1 MARGRPR
8 SFDRDTALQRAMEIF
23 WAKGYEAAQLSELM
37 AAIGI
42 NPPSFYAA
50 FGSKEA
56 LYREALDLYLSTAGS
71 ASMKALAETGNVRD
85 AVKAMLLASLDTAL
99 SSPSSGGCLVSLGLV
114 NCQQQH
120 APLRDHMR
128 ELRRHTAR
136 LIGQR
141 LERGVADGELAADT
155 DSERLAVYFATII
168 LGISLQAQ
176 DGAERGEL
184 LGIVETAMKALNTP
198 ADN

>member
-1 MARGRPR
+1 M
-8 SFDRDTALQRAMEIF
+8 DIF

-71 ASMKALAETGNVRD
+71 ASMKALAETGNIRD
-85 AVKAMLLASLDTAL
+85 VIKAMLLASLDTAL

-114 NCQQQH
+114 NCQAQN
-120 APLRDHMR
+120 ASLRDHMR
-128 ELRRHTAR
+128 ELRRSTLR
-136 LIGQR
+136 LIRQR
-141 LERGVADGELAADT
+141 LERAIADGELPTDT
-155 DSERLAVYFATII
+155 DTDRLATYFAAII
-168 LGISLQAQ
+168 QGISLQAQ
-176 DGAERGEL
+176 DGAGRETL
-184 LGIVETAMKALNTP
+184 LGIVETSMTVLKNG
-198 ADN
+198 